1 MPKVRRLVRR
11 AVVLGVMLAVAAGV
25 GVATGAIPDSGGTIN
40 GCYTKTGGIVRVVDT
55 EKNQRCISSA
65 ENPISW
71 SQRGPKGDTGPQG
84 DAGPAGTTGQG
95 AQTVFGTGSLRA
107 GPPTGDTLI
116 PGLKLTVDVPPD
128 SVVYVSTDG
137 GVTLAPAPGASAY
150 VDIKLVFDDFL
161 PDAGN
166 FRRLLVES
174 SARGAIENWSFGHAF
189 ALPPGKH
196 TFQVQARVLSSNL
209 QTPDLYIGSDPYDAP
224 AMLGQLTAQV
234 LKR

>member
-1 MPKVRRLVRR
+1 
-11 AVVLGVMLAVAAGV
+11 MLAVAAGV

-65 ENPISW
+65 ENPTSW

-95 AQTVFGTGSLRA
+95 AQTVLGTGSLRA
-107 GPPTGDTLI
+107 GPPMGDTLI

-174 SARGAIENWSFGHAF
+174 SARGAIENWSFEHAF

-209 QTPDLYIGSDPYDAP
+209 QTPDPYIGSDPYDAP